1 MSGRAAPAP
10 QTRIA
15 MMYLPDIPEDARQT
29 PPCPHYGRCGGCSL
43 QEAQEGWLAE
53 WKTGQVRRA
62 LEAQGLEAEFLA
74 PHISPPMSRRRA
86 VFAGTRTKKG
96 AIVGFHGRASHT
108 LFPVPDCQVVR
119 PALTAALPGLEAL
132 TRTVASRK
140 GEVTITVSESAAG
153 PDVALRGGKAPDGPM
168 RIALAALAQEHGFA
182 RLSLDGEVL
191 VTLAAPE
198 QDFDGIAVVPPPG
211 AFLQATR
218 DGEAALRDGVA
229 RALTGAKRVADLFA
243 GSGTFALPLARK
255 TEVHAVEGSAA
266 MVQAL
271 DRAWRHASGLR
282 PVTTEARD
290 LFRRPLTP
298 EDLKKF
304 DGVAID
310 PPRAGAEAQCAEIAA
325 SGVSRVGFVSCNP
338 VTFARDAK
346 QLVGAGFR
354 IDWLR
359 VVDQFR
365 WSTHI
370 ELVAGLSR

>member
-1 MSGRAAPAP
+1 
-10 QTRIA
+10 

-346 QLVGAGFR
+346 QLIGAGFR